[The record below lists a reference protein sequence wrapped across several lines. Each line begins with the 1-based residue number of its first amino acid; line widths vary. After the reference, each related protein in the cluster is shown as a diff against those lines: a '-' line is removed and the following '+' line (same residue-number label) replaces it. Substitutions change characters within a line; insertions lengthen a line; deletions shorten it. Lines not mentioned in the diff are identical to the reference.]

1 MKKIILNI
9 LFAVIVAALS
19 NPSFLIAQQN
29 NEISELTAQI
39 VNDKINIVW
48 NIVNQEKINLIH
60 VEIKRP
66 GNNNWELLK
75 RFKVK
80 KVTSNDNQQKAVNYS
95 YQTKVKEN
103 GVYYFR
109 IVILDESNLE
119 INTKEIKVGVTN
131 LSNTKLYQNNP
142 NPFNPS
148 TTIPYEVLSPGFIS
162 LKVYNLA
169 GKEVAILV
177 DEFKQPGKY
186 SIRFDVNDYVD
197 ISSGIY
203 LYKLQTPT
211 SSDIKKMIFA
221 K

>member
-1 MKKIILNI
+1 M
-9 LFAVIVAALS
+9 
-19 NPSFLIAQQN
+19 
-29 NEISELTAQI
+29 
-39 VNDKINIVW
+39 
-48 NIVNQEKINLIH
+48 
-60 VEIKRP
+60 
-66 GNNNWELLK
+66 
-75 RFKVK
+75 
-80 KVTSNDNQQKAVNYS
+80 
-95 YQTKVKEN
+95 KEN

-186 SIRFDVNDYVD
+186 SVRFDVNDYVD

-211 SSDIKKMIFA
+211 SSDIKK
-221 K
+221 